1 MVVTNLILKSFV
13 QVGKKYE
20 VSDNAVRKWMKTY
33 ELPSSA
39 KELKELVKTI

>member
-1 MVVTNLILKSFV
+1 MS
-13 QVGKKYE
+13 KYE
-20 VSDNAVRKWMKTY
+20 SVRKWMKTY